1 MGKNHINRMWYGKN
15 NWEML
20 NKETWKTGTDRDK
33 MEKLIKYDMDVQDN
47 KSIFC
52 KEKNFLM

>member
-1 MGKNHINRMWYGKN
+1 
-15 NWEML
+15 ML

-33 MEKLIKYDMDVQDN
+33 MEKLIKYDMDIQDN